1 LASENTTTQSK
12 KMLINF
18 IDSSNSEQLREEI
31 FLLAVINNIYTYRT
45 NTETTFKF
53 VASKEELETF
63 SNLLKNKLSEE
74 DFSSL
79 NVTAIF

>member
-1 LASENTTTQSK
+1 MTSKNTATQSK

-18 IDSSNSEQLREEI
+18 IDLSNSEELREEI
-31 FLLAVINNIYTYRT
+31 FLLAVSNNIYTYRT

-53 VASKEELETF
+53 VASKKELETF

-74 DFSSL
+74 DWSSL
-79 NVTAIF
+79 NITAIF

>member
-1 LASENTTTQSK
+1 MASENTTTQSK